1 MKAIG
6 LFTNIK
12 RLCGLYHKNFM
23 MIVSEAIDKQLSI
36 MIIRDVPDCGITFN
50 HHLGLSF
57 TIEICL

>member
-1 MKAIG
+1 
-6 LFTNIK
+6 
-12 RLCGLYHKNFM
+12 M

-36 MIIRDVPDCGITFN
+36 MIIRDVPDCGVTFN